1 MNMTKPQLSIA
12 ETRNSPAVFFDHRIF
27 KLSGISTMVD
37 AMEFYAPLLA
47 LFDEVA
53 DPSSVEIDI
62 EIHLSYYNSSSNKCI
77 YQLMEKVKLL
87 SDKGVKINVCW
98 CVEEEDEF
106 MREGGQT
113 LEELLGLQFSYK
125 QVPFNQN
132 RLF

>member
-1 MNMTKPQLSIA
+1 MNMTNPPLFIA
-12 ETRNSPAVFFDHRIF
+12 ETRNSPAVFFDHRAF
-27 KLSGISTMVD
+27 RLDGISTMVD
-37 AMEFYAPLLA
+37 AMEFYGPLMA

-53 DPSSVEIDI
+53 DPQSEEIDI
-62 EIHLSYYNSSSNKCI
+62 EINLSYYNSSSNKCI
-77 YQLMEKVKLL
+77 YQLMEKVKRL

-106 MREGGQT
+106 MHEGGQT